1 MYKIDRRGGGP
12 RGGSKNRIL
21 GKLPEFI
28 SYDQTDKH
36 IDQQRYIFI
45 IKVVWVFDLPQIC
58 LIWLVLKCLS
68 LVG

>member
-1 MYKIDRRGGGP
+1 MKIE
-12 RGGSKNRIL
+12 
-21 GKLPEFI
+21 GKSAKEFI

>member
-1 MYKIDRRGGGP
+1 MTHKSRFVTCSAMKIE
-12 RGGSKNRIL
+12 
-21 GKLPEFI
+21 GKSAKEFI